1 MVISARERG
10 RVKKAERIVWKL
22 LTNLSVRSLRSAIEK
37 LTWYATRWKIEVCQS
52 QPVKTT

>member
-22 LTNLSVRSLRSAIEK
+22 LTTLRA
-37 LTWYATRWKIEVCQS
+37 LTSFSHREAHVVCNALEN
-52 QPVKTT
+52 